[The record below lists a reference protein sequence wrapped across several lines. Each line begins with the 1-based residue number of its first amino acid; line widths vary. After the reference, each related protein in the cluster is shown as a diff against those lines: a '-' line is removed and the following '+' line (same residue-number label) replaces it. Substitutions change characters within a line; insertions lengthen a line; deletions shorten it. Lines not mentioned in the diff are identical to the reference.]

1 MGHEVVEVQRS
12 LILVTGEE
20 GTGKSTVMSALLPRT
35 PGGAKIDA
43 EDVGQVNPFI
53 FNQPFLDLLWDNV
66 TSVIANYWAAG
77 YPTVITGS
85 LLDGDTHAS
94 FRQFRMRLPD
104 DIDAYVIHL
113 SASKSVRDQRRI
125 DRAKPSTK
133 EWRDRVD
140 ASYPTGDTSLRDNAN
155 DYLYIPV
162 SNDAQQLTE
171 TLDMIMQAIP
181 KIYSTSDPSD
191 PAM

>member
-1 MGHEVVEVQRS
+1 
-12 LILVTGEE
+12 
-20 GTGKSTVMSALLPRT
+20 MSALLPRT

-53 FNQPFLDLLWDNV
+53 FNQAFLDLLWDNV

-85 LLDGDTHAS
+85 LLDGDTHTG

-104 DIDAYVIHL
+104 DIDVYVIHL
-113 SASKSVRDQRRI
+113 TASKPVRDQRRI

-140 ASYPTGDTSLRDNAN
+140 ASYPAGDTSLRDNAN
-155 DYLYIPV
+155 DYRYIPI

-171 TLDMIMQAIP
+171 TLDMIMQTIP
-181 KIYSTSDPSD
+181 EIYSTSDPPD
-191 PAM
+191 PAT